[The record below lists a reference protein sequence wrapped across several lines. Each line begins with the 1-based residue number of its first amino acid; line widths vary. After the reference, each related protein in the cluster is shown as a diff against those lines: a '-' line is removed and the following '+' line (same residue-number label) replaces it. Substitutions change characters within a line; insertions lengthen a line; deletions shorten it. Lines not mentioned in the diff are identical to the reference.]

1 MNRIVGKIYKE
12 LLYIKPAKRQ
22 PMSKPS
28 IGNQRKMEK
37 KLEKKHTTLDGVQ
50 TSILQIRQDLQLIHQ
65 LVLKDCT
72 NQLDRSEDKKMCE
85 CHVFVGYAYYG
96 SINLIKKKKY
106 SYVNLKGPV
115 SIMLWSFLSNRCT
128 HKVKYYLYFKLIAT
142 VSTTIIQYQ
151 GALSR

>member
-1 MNRIVGKIYKE
+1 MNRIAGKIYKE

-28 IGNQRKMEK
+28 IGNQRKMV
-37 KLEKKHTTLDGVQ
+37 KKHTTLDGVQ
-50 TSILQIRQDLQLIHQ
+50 TSILQIRHDLQLIHQ

-96 SINLIKKKKY
+96 SIGLIKKKKY
-106 SYVNLKGPV
+106 SYVNLK
-115 SIMLWSFLSNRCT
+115 I
-128 HKVKYYLYFKLIAT
+128 
-142 VSTTIIQYQ
+142 
-151 GALSR
+151 